1 MDESEQP
8 EEEEPRKLSWAERRA
23 EKKRIK
29 EERRRLKKQSGVF
42 PSEEEDIYYGLQLKP
57 LEEYKQQYEKT
68 LQSGSAKADEPKERT
83 SAQARPV
90 AKPVGDKTGSIFS
103 YLFDSTDEEMDEEIA
118 ARFETLHQERK
129 QRMEEAA
136 RQTGAFKVHEN
147 TIEIQFPKRAR
158 RRPKSLRKPRSP
170 QRRRRV
176 LNSPRQRKRRSG
188 EKGGTGAK
196 RNREGRAGKT
206 GFGAKD
212 ADAAHLGWLPGGG
225 RDV

>member
-1 MDESEQP
+1 M
-8 EEEEPRKLSWAERRA
+8 
-23 EKKRIK
+23 
-29 EERRRLKKQSGVF
+29 
-42 PSEEEDIYYGLQLKP
+42 
-57 LEEYKQQYEKT
+57 
-68 LQSGSAKADEPKERT
+68 
-83 SAQARPV
+83 
-90 AKPVGDKTGSIFS
+90 
-103 YLFDSTDEEMDEEIA
+103 FDSTDEEMDEEIA

-147 TIEIQFPKRAR
+147 TIEIQFPKRA
-158 RRPKSLRKPRSP
+158 PEAAQKPAQAEKPAEKAAGSKQP
-170 QRRRRV
+170 AAKKAAE
-176 LNSPRQRKRRSG
+176 P